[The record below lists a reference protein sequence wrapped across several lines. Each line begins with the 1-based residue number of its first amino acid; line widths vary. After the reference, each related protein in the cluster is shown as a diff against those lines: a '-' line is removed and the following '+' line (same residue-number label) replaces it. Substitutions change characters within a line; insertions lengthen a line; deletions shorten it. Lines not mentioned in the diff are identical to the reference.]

1 KRLGWS
7 FLFVGVV
14 LTLAMI
20 VYIVR
25 DRRFDPET
33 RLPVRTP
40 VENWYEQVRVG
51 VVGDCW
57 VTQQKLD
64 GAIAQGLLAEG
75 IHAEV
80 KSSGRPGSK
89 SRQVYRDLLAE
100 VGTPFSSRHLLTDL
114 DIDYLVVIVG
124 VNDTAGHFGSD
135 FYVHHLKQIIDLTLS
150 QGIHPVIVEI
160 PEYSIEDTPARGPLS
175 FSKRR
180 IYRML
185 FDGNQNNVIDSYR
198 QALDR
203 GLSASIAAQISIV
216 RFGELTDDY
225 DQSRDLYSNHAHL
238 SKEGMRQ
245 FGALI
250 ARSIGRAHRARIE
263 SAACPE
269 TPSHGQS
276 QQ

>member
-1 KRLGWS
+1 MIGDSILKRAPGADARGELVRAGPCWRCWRLLGYS
-7 FLFVGVV
+7 
-14 LTLAMI
+14 T
-20 VYIVR
+20 
-25 DRRFDPET
+25 ET
-33 RLPVRTP
+33 RWGNP
-40 VENWYEQVRVG
+40 
-51 VVGDCW
+51 
-57 VTQQKLD
+57 
-64 GAIAQGLLAEG
+64 QGLLAEG

-89 SRQVYRDLLAE
+89 SRQVYHDLLAE

-124 VNDTAGHFGSD
+124 VNDTAGHIGSD

-250 ARSIGRAHRARIE
+250 ARSIGRAHRRE
-263 SAACPE
+263 SNLPLAPLHLH
-269 TPSHGQS
+269 TGSHS
-276 QQ
+276 NNEPA